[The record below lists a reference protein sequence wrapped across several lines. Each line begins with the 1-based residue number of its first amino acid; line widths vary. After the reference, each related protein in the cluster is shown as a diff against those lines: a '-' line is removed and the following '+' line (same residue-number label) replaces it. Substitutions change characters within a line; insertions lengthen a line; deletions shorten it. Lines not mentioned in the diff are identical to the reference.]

1 MSNISIY
8 SKFVILFCFCWS
20 CNTLAQVEADT
31 FLVRR
36 WIDSAWDMRIEDPQR
51 TLILAQKALANSP
64 AEFYFGNVNALQLYG
79 ESYYG
84 LGKMDSALYF
94 YHLALHASRLA
105 HDNYETGNNYSSLAS
120 IFLTT
125 GRKDSSL
132 YYYELAIDLFET
144 SKDSSSLSDALL
156 RYGNVHNDM
165 GHHAQAIEAYLAS
178 IRICESI
185 GKELYIAYNYGAIG
199 TVHDKQGNYEQ
210 AKKYFLQAKEV
221 FQKLDDWYGLMGVYN
236 NLGILYKNQEK
247 YDEALE
253 AYNQSLVYS
262 DSIAFAPG
270 QLSAH
275 TNLGIL
281 HTQLKQFELALHHS
295 SIGLE
300 LSYTFEDKDAIGDN
314 LNWMAQAQLGLKD
327 YTTALNNAN
336 AALEIGYE
344 AESLERQ
351 RDALLTLSEI
361 YAETHRYAESLDMF
375 KQYSAIKDSLFNIS
389 KTKQMDEIL
398 TLYETEKKDNEIA
411 LLAKKTEIDRIKKT
425 RLWIAFGLSVLIGGL
440 LLYLQWVRR
449 SRDRKIH
456 AQEKELEVRRR
467 RTAELENEKIT
478 RELDFKKQELAAK
491 ALQLARKNEFLQ
503 SVHQQ
508 VEQLRQHS
516 TSDVEHTT
524 RQISRQ
530 IRRDI
535 ESEEEWEQF
544 LSSFREVHR
553 DFIDEL
559 QKTYPSLTKGEIRLA
574 CLMKMNLSGK
584 ELASMLNISYEGI
597 KKARHRMRKKLN
609 LDSEID
615 IQDYMLSFPV
625 V

>member
-1 MSNISIY
+1 MMNTSFHSIM
-8 SKFVILFCFCWS
+8 VILLWLYAAWD
-20 CNTLAQVEADT
+20 TAAQTDADT
-31 FLVRR
+31 VMVRQ
-36 WIDSAWDMRIEDPQR
+36 WIDSAWDMRIEEPEK
-51 TLILAQKALANSP
+51 TLILAQKALAKSP
-64 AEFYFGNVNALQLYG
+64 ADFYFGNVNALQLHG
-79 ESYYG
+79 ESYFG
-84 LGKMDSALYF
+84 LGKMDSALYY
-94 YHLALHASRLA
+94 YHLALQASLSKEDR
-105 HDNYETGNNYSSLAS
+105 YEIGNNYSSLAS
-120 IFLTT
+120 IYLST

-132 YYYELAIDLFET
+132 YYYDLAIDLFED

-165 GHHAQAIEAYLAS
+165 GNHAQAIDAYLAS

-185 GKELYIAYNYGAIG
+185 GRELYIAYNYGAIA
-199 TVHDKQGNYEQ
+199 TVHDKQGNFEQ
-210 AKKYFLQAKEV
+210 AEKYFLQALEI
-221 FQKLDDWYGLMGVYN
+221 FEKLDDWYGLMGVYN
-236 NLGILYKNQEK
+236 NLGVLYKNQQK
-247 YDEALE
+247 YDQALN

-262 DSIAFAPG
+262 DSISFTPG

-281 HTQLKQFELALHHS
+281 HTKLRQFELALHHS
-295 SIGLE
+295 SIGLD

-314 LNWMAQAQLGLKD
+314 LNWIARAQLGLKD
-327 YTTALNNAN
+327 YSTALENAK
-336 AALEIGYE
+336 AAIDIGHEI
-344 AESLERQ
+344 ESLERQ
-351 RDALLTLSEI
+351 RDASLTLSEV
-361 YAETHRYAESLDMF
+361 YAATHRYAESLEMF
-375 KQYSAIKDSLFNIS
+375 KAYASIKDSLFNIG
-389 KTKQMDEIL
+389 KTKQMDELL

-411 LLAKKTEIDRIKKT
+411 LLAKKAEIDQIKKT
-425 RLWIAFGLSVLIGGL
+425 RLWIAFGLSILTGGL
-440 LLYLQWVRR
+440 FIYLQWVRR

-456 AQEKELEVRRR
+456 AQEKELEIRRR

-503 SVHQQ
+503 SVQKQ
-508 VEQLRQHS
+508 VEQLREHG
-516 TSDVEHTT
+516 TSEVENTT

-535 ESEEEWEQF
+535 ESEEEWDQF
-544 LSSFREVHR
+544 LASFREVHK

-609 LDSEID
+609 IDSEID
-615 IQDYMLSFPV
+615 IQDYMLSFPAV
-625 V
+625 